1 MTTTIKV
8 QERGVITLPKR
19 IRERAGL
26 STGVMIDLEERD
38 GAIVM
43 RPVSRLDPDLLADVE
58 SALDDLRMGR
68 ASPIFSSIAEF
79 KKYMSA
85 RHKGK
90 RASR

>member
-68 ASPIFSSIAEF
+68 ASPIFSSIAELN
-79 KKYMSA
+79 KYMSA